1 MAGRHYTE
9 KYKNMVYKKL
19 VVNITIRVILLT
31 LTCTAL
37 SYVWVNFR
45 DPLIL
50 LNLLALLILQVY
62 IFIRSM
68 NQVNIKLKVFFDAFE
83 FDDPGFSAGD
93 GFHDRSFQALYSSMN
108 SVLGSAREMNLEN
121 ERQKQYFQTMAEHV
135 GVGLLAYNTE
145 KDIKLINK
153 TLKEMLGIGNI
164 KKLSEFDAI
173 KDGLAD
179 RINKLQAS
187 DQKLIKIISGNKADL
202 TGEISLKLS
211 VRCAEIRIE
220 DEQIKLVTFQNI
232 NHELEE
238 NEIESWQRVIRVLTH
253 EVMNSTGA
261 IASSAQTLLELLT
274 LPDNRGSTMPG
285 IHDQE
290 LRGDLLEGLK
300 IIRERSIGLEEFV
313 QQFRKVLVVPEPR
326 IEKINVSGL
335 FQSILLL
342 FEKKLSDED
351 ICIEIHVE
359 PEELVLYA
367 DKKLIEQVMINLLN
381 NSIDGLDSIAEKK
394 IKIAAW
400 KDKERQCVISLTDNG
415 TGIRQ
420 EDLDNIFIP
429 FFTKKDGGSG
439 IGLSLVRKIMKM
451 HNGSIQ
457 VQSDP
462 GVLTTFSLSF

>member
-1 MAGRHYTE
+1 
-9 KYKNMVYKKL
+9 MVYKKL
-19 VVNITIRVILLT
+19 VVNISIRVILLT
-31 LTCTAL
+31 LTCIAL

-50 LNLLALLILQVY
+50 LNLVALLILQVY

-68 NQVNIKLKVFFDAFE
+68 NQVNIRLKAFFDAFE
-83 FDDPGFSAGD
+83 FNDPGFTAGD
-93 GFHDRSFQALYSSMN
+93 GFHDRSFQALYSSMR

-135 GVGLLAYNTE
+135 GVGLLAYSTE

-164 KKLSEFDAI
+164 KMLSEFDDI
-173 KDGLAD
+173 KKGLAD
-179 RINKLQAS
+179 RINKLRAS
-187 DQKLIKIISGNKADL
+187 DQKLIEIISGSKDDL

-232 NHELEE
+232 RHELEE

-253 EVMNSTGA
+253 EVMNSTGP

-274 LPDNRGSTMPG
+274 LPDKKGSTRPG
-285 IHDQE
+285 IQDQE

-300 IIRERSIGLEEFV
+300 IIRERSIGLEKFV
-313 QQFRKVLVVPEPR
+313 EQFRKVLVVPEPV

-335 FQSILLL
+335 FQSILML
-342 FEKKLSDED
+342 FEKKLADED

-359 PEELVLYA
+359 PEDLVLYA

-381 NSIDGLDSIAEKK
+381 NSIDGLDSTAEKK
-394 IKIAAW
+394 IKMAAW
-400 KDKERQCVISLTDNG
+400 KDKERQCMISLTDNG
-415 TGIRQ
+415 MGIRK

-429 FFTKKDGGSG
+429 FFTKKEGGSG
-439 IGLSLVRKIMKM
+439 IGLSLVRKIMKK
-451 HNGSIQ
+451 HNGSVQ
-457 VQSDP
+457 VQSEP
-462 GVLTTFSLSF
+462 GVSTAFSLSF

>member
-1 MAGRHYTE
+1 
-9 KYKNMVYKKL
+9 MVYKRL
-19 VVNITIRVILLT
+19 MVNVSIRVILLT
-31 LTCTAL
+31 LTCIAI

-50 LNLLALLILQVY
+50 MNLVALLILQVY

-68 NQVNIKLKVFFDAFE
+68 NQVNMKLKVFFDSFK
-83 FDDPGFSAGD
+83 FDDPGFAAGD
-93 GFHDRSFQALYSSMN
+93 GFHDRSFQALYLTMSH
-108 SVLGSAREMNLEN
+108 VLGSAREMNLEN
-121 ERQKQYFQTMAEHV
+121 ERQKQYFKTMAEHV
-135 GVGLLAYNTE
+135 GVGLLAFNTE
-145 KDIKLINK
+145 KEIKLINK
-153 TLKEMLGIGNI
+153 SLKELLGIGDI
-164 KKLSEFDAI
+164 KDLREFDAI
-173 KDGLAD
+173 KEGLAD
-179 RINKLQAS
+179 RIDKLRAS
-187 DQKLIKIISGNKADL
+187 DQKLITIISGNKADL
-202 TGEISLKLS
+202 SGETSLKLS

-220 DEQIKLVTFQNI
+220 DEHIKLVTFQNI
-232 NHELEE
+232 RHELEE

-253 EVMNSTGA
+253 EVMNSTGP

-274 LPDNRGSTMPG
+274 LPDDRGSTRPG

-335 FQSILLL
+335 FQGILLL
-342 FEKKLSDED
+342 FEKKLRDED

-359 PEELVLYA
+359 PEELVVYA

-381 NSIDGLDSIAEKK
+381 NSIDGLDPIDEKR
-394 IKIAAW
+394 IKIAGW
-400 KDKERQCVISLTDNG
+400 KDKGRQCMISLTDNG
-415 TGIRQ
+415 TGIPK
-420 EDLDNIFIP
+420 EDLDNIFFP

-462 GVLTTFSLSF
+462 GKSTTFSLIF

>member
-1 MAGRHYTE
+1 MAGRHCTE

-19 VVNITIRVILLT
+19 VVNISIRIILLT
-31 LTCTAL
+31 LTCIAL

-50 LNLLALLILQVY
+50 LNLVALLILQVY

-83 FDDPGFSAGD
+83 FNDPGFSAGD
-93 GFHDRSFQALYSSMN
+93 GFHDRSFQALYSSMS

-135 GVGLLAYNTE
+135 GVGLLAYNAE

-173 KDGLAD
+173 KEGLAD
-179 RINKLQAS
+179 RINKLRAS

-232 NHELEE
+232 RHELEE

-274 LPDNRGSTMPG
+274 LPDKKGSIRPG
-285 IHDQE
+285 IHDLE
-290 LRGDLLEGLK
+290 LRGDLLEGIK

-313 QQFRKVLVVPEPR
+313 QQFRKVMVVPEPR

-342 FEKKLSDED
+342 FEKKLRDED

-359 PEELVLYA
+359 PEELVLFA

-381 NSIDGLDSIAEKK
+381 NSIDGLDSMAEKN

-400 KDKERQCVISLTDNG
+400 KDPERQCMVSLTDNG
-415 TGIRQ
+415 TGIRK

-457 VQSDP
+457 VRSDP
-462 GVLTTFSLSF
+462 GVSTTFSLSF